1 MNTPLSR
8 RNFLAALVGLTGSS
22 VLWENLIST
31 SPSQA
36 APGYKISPWLG
47 DDFAVGHK
55 MRNGE
60 LPYTP
65 ESVEKLPRER
75 HDFVIVGGGL
85 AALAAAYKL
94 KGQDFV
100 LLEQYQETGGQA
112 RGGSHNGL
120 KYSLGSA
127 YFTGRDGAVGE
138 LISALNLKPTVFAP
152 QEKQAF
158 YAGQRWHKANDQDF
172 MERGHREL
180 KTLIEPILKSK
191 NEGQA
196 DSPLSSILTSL
207 SPEYKAFLD
216 SFLLSSICGGI
227 DDISALAGAQFLEDL
242 FLPSQVLPGGN
253 SGFAQALSASIT
265 DKAAHVRTGAFVW
278 LVKIKDNGALVIYQ
292 DKTGVRAI
300 SCKHVI
306 LTAPPM
312 VTGRI
317 LTGIG
322 NKAKGDLFAFRYG
335 SYMVANLCFSEAI
348 FKGPYDNFIPLKGDK
363 VKAKGKDNA
372 LTDFVIAESPYLAN
386 KTYTQAMGSVL
397 SVYSPWKP
405 GTEGRALLLEG
416 NQQKLLAPVLS
427 SLACLGVLKNTNKLQ
442 QISLSR
448 WGHAMVVPTVRYYDR
463 LAAIKKA
470 NDSPN
475 YSLAHSSLMGI
486 QCLESALEIGF
497 RSAERALKRS

>member
-1 MNTPLSR
+1 MSQGPLSR
-8 RNFLAALVGLTGSS
+8 RNFIAALVGLTGSTA
-22 VLWENLIST
+22 LWENLISA
-31 SPSQA
+31 SPGLA

-60 LPYTP
+60 MPYTP
-65 ESVEKLPRER
+65 ESVEKLPREK

-85 AALAAAYKL
+85 SALAAAYKL
-94 KGQDFV
+94 KGHDFI
-100 LLEQYQETGGQA
+100 LLEQYDETGGQA

-138 LISALNLKPTVFAP
+138 LLSALNLKPSVFAP
-152 QEKQAF
+152 QEKHGF
-158 YAGQRWHKANDQDF
+158 YADQRWHKANDQDF
-172 MERGHREL
+172 MERGHRDL
-180 KTLIEPILKSK
+180 KTLIDPILKR
-191 NEGQA
+191 NHAGQA

-207 SPEYKAFLD
+207 SPEYKTFLD

-227 DDISALAGAQFLEDL
+227 DDISALAGAQLLEDL
-242 FLPSQVLPGGN
+242 FLPSLVLPGGN
-253 SGFAQALSASIT
+253 SGFAQALSADIT
-265 DKAAHVRTGAFVW
+265 DKAAHVRLGAFVW
-278 LVKIKDNGALVIYQ
+278 LVKVKDDGALVVYQ

-335 SYMVANLCFSEAI
+335 SYMVANLCFSETVL
-348 FKGPYDNFIPLKGDK
+348 KGPYDNFIPLKDN
-363 VKAKGKDNA
+363 KGKTNA

-386 KTYTQAMGSVL
+386 KSYKLTMGSVL
-397 SVYSPWKP
+397 TVYSPWRP

-427 SLACLGVLKNTNKLQ
+427 SLAALGVLKSSNKLQ
-442 QISLSR
+442 KISLSR

-470 NDSPN
+470 NDSPI

-497 RSAERALKRS
+497 KSAERALKKS